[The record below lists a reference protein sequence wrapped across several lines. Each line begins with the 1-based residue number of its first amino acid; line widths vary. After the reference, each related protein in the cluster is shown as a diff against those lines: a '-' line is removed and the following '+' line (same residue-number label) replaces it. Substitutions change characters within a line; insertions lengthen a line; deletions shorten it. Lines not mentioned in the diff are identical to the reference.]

1 MYQEDRQS
9 GSTEN
14 QLERLHLQNI
24 DGTPIPTADMTK
36 IKYWGIT
43 LNKIQYVKKPVEST
57 W

>member
-36 IKYWGIT
+36 IK
-43 LNKIQYVKKPVEST
+43 
-57 W
+57 